1 MSVQST
7 KLDNLSQSVID
18 LEAHTN
24 APKIGQI
31 LLDSGKVVSGD
42 EQRILNVQERMGLRY
57 GEAAVELKLVKP
69 VDVDEALAKQFSYA
83 YLRKDDGSLS
93 KELVAAYEPFSA
105 AVESLRAVRS
115 RLMLQWSGSERR
127 VISIVSPGNRE
138 GRSLLAAN
146 LALVFSQL
154 GERTL
159 LIDADLRRSQ
169 QHTLFNVPN
178 DRGLGSALAGIDQRV
193 QIKGIPLF
201 DNMYVLASGPAVP
214 NPQELLSR
222 QTFVV
227 LLEKVIQNFDV
238 VIIDTPAGQLNADAE
253 IVAARARE
261 ALVVARKEHTNLPG
275 LTKFCNRLSGAGV
288 KVVGSVLND
297 Y

>member
-1 MSVQST
+1 M
-7 KLDNLSQSVID
+7 
-18 LEAHTN
+18 
-24 APKIGQI
+24 
-31 LLDSGKVVSGD
+31 
-42 EQRILNVQERMGLRY
+42 
-57 GEAAVELKLVKP
+57 
-69 VDVDEALAKQFSYA
+69 
-83 YLRKDDGSLS
+83 
-93 KELVAAYEPFSA
+93 
-105 AVESLRAVRS
+105 ESLRAVRS